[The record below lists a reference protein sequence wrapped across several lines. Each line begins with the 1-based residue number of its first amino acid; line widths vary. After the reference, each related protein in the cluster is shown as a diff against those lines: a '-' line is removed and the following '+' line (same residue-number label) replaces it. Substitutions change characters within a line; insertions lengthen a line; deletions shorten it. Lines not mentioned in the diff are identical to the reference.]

1 MLIIMPLKNE
11 CMILASEFA
20 PKSIFLVKLRS
31 RATALLLIAPVFL
44 EAKNLSVFIA
54 GVRIRAVMIIE
65 ILLLGLLVLFVV
77 RSLSL
82 KAKMPPLLNLLLIY
96 LGVNALSLINAPSF
110 SRGIS
115 ILILLISLVLLY
127 VLVLKI
133 LDTVPIFDFAFKSL
147 LVVGLAEICF
157 GLYQVA
163 AGMLQHYVGIT
174 LWSGYA
180 GNPFGNYIQAPW
192 GRPYGTFVEPD
203 WYGAIC
209 MVYVILFFSLLFE
222 NKVGRERR
230 FCYMGLIASALGLF
244 FGFVRASWIGIII
257 GISVYALL
265 CRKFH
270 IRIPKKMKAYLGIF
284 VSIAFLLGAAFVS
297 SGALDKIM
305 ETRFS
310 TLNNR
315 DPRFVMIM
323 YSISIFLRHPII
335 GNGPGCY
342 SELGISGDVSELQ
355 LKLEGKDIE
364 TKGDKYFDPSIL
376 TTVFSDTG
384 IIGAVI
390 FLLLIIAWWRHST
403 IFLKRMP
410 QQWRI
415 RCIGLFSAVCG
426 LLVSYIFS
434 QGFWIPFTWVFL
446 GFNIAAVELG
456 RRVYSEES
464 Y

>member
-1 MLIIMPLKNE
+1 MPISFPNTSVPSAL
-11 CMILASEFA
+11 A

-31 RATALLLIAPVFL
+31 RATALLLIVPVFL

-65 ILLLGLLVLFVV
+65 ILLLGLLALFVV

-163 AGMLQHYVGIT
+163 VGMLQHYVGIT

-230 FCYMGLIASALGLF
+230 FCYIGLIASALGLF

-297 SGALDKIM
+297 SGALDEIM

-310 TLNNR
+310 TLNYR
-315 DPRFVMIM
+315 DPRLLMIM
-323 YSISIFLRHPII
+323 YSFSIFLRNPII

-342 SELGISGDVSELQ
+342 SELGVPDVSALQ
-355 LKLEGKDIE
+355 KRLEGKDIE
-364 TKGDKYFDPSIL
+364 MEGDKYFDPSIL
-376 TTVFSDTG
+376 TTVLSDTG

-415 RCIGLFSAVCG
+415 RCIGLFSAVCA